1 MTWVRFDDLFPIHR
15 KVGPL
20 DDATF
25 RLLVEAVFWCSR
37 SLTDGRIRVDEL
49 DSISRRANRTRA
61 AKLVE
66 RGLWHSAGTLCES
79 EHCPAPGPDG
89 WVIHD
94 YLQYQPSRAKV
105 VAEQQAKAERQKRW
119 LEKRN
124 ERRTGDAS
132 QTASSDES
140 KDAPPSPTPSPPR
153 REAGTGVPEKRP
165 AAAGDGAAAGRGNQD
180 QPRPAYCPTCANALD
195 SAYHRRNCAKT
206 SAA

>member
-1 MTWVRFDDLFPIHR
+1 VTWVRFDDLFPIHR

-25 RLLVEAVFWCSR
+25 RLAVEAVFWCSR

-66 RGLWHSAGTLCES
+66 RGLWHDAAYVCES
-79 EHCPAPGPDG
+79 ENCPEPGPDG

-105 VAEQQAKAERQKRW
+105 VADAAAKAERQKKW
-119 LEKRN
+119 LAKMA
-124 ERRTGDAS
+124 ERRNGDTS
-132 QTASSDES
+132 HDKS
-140 KDAPPSPTPSPPR
+140 KDDAPSPTPSPPR

-165 AAAGDGAAAGRGNQD
+165 AADHAYGAADRSKI
-180 QPRPAYCPTCANALD
+180 RCPTCGNTLE
-195 SAYHRRNCAKT
+195 SAYHQNTCRNT